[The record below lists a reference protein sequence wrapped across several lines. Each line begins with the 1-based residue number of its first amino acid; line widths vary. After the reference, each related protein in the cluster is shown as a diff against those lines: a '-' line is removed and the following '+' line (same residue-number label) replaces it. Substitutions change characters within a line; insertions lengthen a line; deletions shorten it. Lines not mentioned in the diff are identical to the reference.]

1 MECPVDTAM
10 TITGVTHAK
19 WYGAPAP
26 MFCGPKTTQQ
36 PFTGFWDHNYE
47 CKWVLLLL
55 ASWARGRSFVTYFC
69 NYSLSLP
76 GNKGWAN
83 PPESC
88 DVYEGQKAG
97 RFDTSS
103 RYANSGE

>member
-1 MECPVDTAM
+1 MECPVDPNM
-10 TITGVTHAK
+10 SITGVTHAK

-26 MFCGPKTTQQ
+26 MFCGPKTEY
-36 PFTGFWDHNYE
+36 PFTGFWNYNYE
-47 CKWVLLLL
+47 CKCGNTCTLLAFLDEEYGSYVLLLL
-55 ASWARGRSFVTYFC
+55 
-69 NYSLSLP
+69 LP

-97 RFDTSS
+97 KFDDSTA
-103 RYANSGE
+103 YANTG